1 MVAYSVEFLLVLLL
15 LVLASSFWS
24 IIKSRSYV
32 RSILGNQA
40 ELEKFIKVVGPDRLQ
55 RDATELKPV
64 CGSWLQNID
73 VNARAHFKALATTR
87 TMLLLTTAAIVVVS
101 FYFLGATYGV
111 ANLVLFVLMAIPQVS
126 GPAKGYNLGLIR
138 CILLNLY
145 RWSKDDPDE
154 ALRYCP
160 ESFAV
165 ALTTVSQLTER
176 NEPRSVQMS

>member
-1 MVAYSVEFLLVLLL
+1 VVYVVEFVLVLLL

-24 IIKSRSYV
+24 SIKSRSYI

-40 ELEKFIKVVGPDRLQ
+40 ELERFIKAVGPDRLQ

-64 CGSWLQNID
+64 CGSWLQNMD
-73 VNARAHFKALATTR
+73 VNSRAHFEALASTR
-87 TMLLLTTAAIVVVS
+87 NVLLLPIAGIMVVS
-101 FYFLGATYGV
+101 LYFLGSTYGV
-111 ANLVLFVLMAIPQVS
+111 ANLIFFFLMAIPPPS
-126 GPAKGYNLGLIR
+126 ASSKGYNLGLIR

-165 ALTTVSQLTER
+165 ALTTVSQLIER
-176 NEPRSVQMS
+176 NEPRSVQIS